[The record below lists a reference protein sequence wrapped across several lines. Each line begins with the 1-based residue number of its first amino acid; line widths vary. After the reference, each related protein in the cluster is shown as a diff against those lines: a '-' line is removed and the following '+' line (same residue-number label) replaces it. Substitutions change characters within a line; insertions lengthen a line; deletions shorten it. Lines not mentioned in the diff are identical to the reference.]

1 MLEVLHSAIER
12 STLQN
17 FSILLVLPQTVC
29 VWLHVCLPPCSGLQ
43 MQRLAARENCLIL
56 VTSTL
61 SPSPRFAI
69 ALDLNDTPIDQLAGF
84 HLPRPSILT
93 QTFSPGITNTLL

>member
-1 MLEVLHSAIER
+1 
-12 STLQN
+12 
-17 FSILLVLPQTVC
+17 
-29 VWLHVCLPPCSGLQ
+29 

-69 ALDLNDTPIDQLAGF
+69 ALDLNDTPIDELAGF
-84 HLPRPSILT
+84 HLPRPFILT